1 MITSVDN
8 VKMMGGKKKKK
19 QMKGNRM
26 AERQKKLCGRV
37 KRIGLGR

>member
-8 VKMMGGKKKKK
+8 VKMMGGKKKK
-19 QMKGNRM
+19 MKGNRI

-37 KRIGLGR
+37 KHIGLGR